1 MVIIDTF
8 TTLVYGG
15 EKTHRHHSMNNLSV
29 TKSNCLVD
37 ASYQLN
43 VQAQKLVLACLG
55 KIDSRSEI
63 PKEMTLTARE
73 YSELMGIPNARR
85 DLYKAADSL
94 FDAVIILK
102 EDQEEIKLRWIQ
114 KGVKKLK
121 GEGAVVITWT
131 DEVVKYISSLQSR
144 FTTYKLRHIAEL
156 QSSHSIRLYELLMKF
171 NSTGE
176 RVIYLDDFKSA
187 LGIADKYAQFK
198 ELNKWVI
205 KPSVAELNLRSD
217 LIIQFETIKKG
228 RSVTALSFEFKQNK
242 QMKMDI

>member
-1 MVIIDTF
+1 
-8 TTLVYGG
+8 
-15 EKTHRHHSMNNLSV
+15 MNNLSV
-29 TKSNCLVD
+29 TKSNCLID

-55 KIDSRSEI
+55 KIDPRTEV
-63 PKEMTLTARE
+63 PKEMTLTAIE

-85 DLYKAADSL
+85 DLYKAADTL

-102 EDQEEIKLRWIQ
+102 DDKEEVKLRWIQ

-121 GEGAVVITWT
+121 GEGAITITWT
-131 DEVVKYISSLQSR
+131 DEVLKYISQLQSR

-187 LGIADKYAQFK
+187 LGISDKYPQFK
-198 ELNKWVI
+198 ILNRAVI
-205 KPSVAELNLRSD
+205 KPSIEELNQRSD
-217 LIIQFETIKKG
+217 LIISYETIKKG
-228 RSVTALSFEFKQNK
+228 RTVAALSFTFKQNK

>member
-1 MVIIDTF
+1 
-8 TTLVYGG
+8 
-15 EKTHRHHSMNNLSV
+15 MNNLSV

-55 KIDSRSEI
+55 KIDPRSDV
-63 PKEMTLTARE
+63 PKEMTLTAIE

-85 DLYKAADSL
+85 DLYKAADTL
-94 FDAVIILK
+94 FDAVITLK
-102 EDQEEIKLRWIQ
+102 DDKEEVKLRWIQ

-121 GEGAVVITWT
+121 GEGAITITWT
-131 DEVVKYISSLQSR
+131 DDVLKHISSLQSR

-156 QSSHSIRLYELLMKF
+156 QSSHSIRLYELLMRF

-176 RVIYLDDFKSA
+176 RVIYLDDFKST
-187 LGIADKYAQFK
+187 LGISDKYPQFK
-198 ELNKWVI
+198 ILNRAVI
-205 KPSVAELNLRSD
+205 KPSIEELNQRSD
-217 LIIQFETIKKG
+217 LIINYETIKKG
-228 RSVTALSFEFKQNK
+228 RAVVALSFTFKQNK

>member
-1 MVIIDTF
+1 
-8 TTLVYGG
+8 
-15 EKTHRHHSMNNLSV
+15 MNNLSV

-55 KIDSRSEI
+55 KIDPRSDV
-63 PKEMTLTARE
+63 PKEMTLTAIE

-85 DLYKAADSL
+85 DLYKAADTL
-94 FDAVIILK
+94 FDAVITLK
-102 EDQEEIKLRWIQ
+102 DDKEEVKLRWIQ

-121 GEGAVVITWT
+121 GEGAITITWT
-131 DEVVKYISSLQSR
+131 DDVLKHISSLQSR

-156 QSSHSIRLYELLMKF
+156 QSSHSIRLYELLMRC

-176 RVIYLDDFKSA
+176 RVIYLDDFKST
-187 LGIADKYAQFK
+187 LGISDKYPQFK
-198 ELNKWVI
+198 ILNRAVI
-205 KPSVAELNLRSD
+205 KPSVEELNQRSD
-217 LIIQFETIKKG
+217 LIINYETIKKG
-228 RSVTALSFEFKQNK
+228 RTVTALAFTFKQNK

>member
-1 MVIIDTF
+1 
-8 TTLVYGG
+8 
-15 EKTHRHHSMNNLSV
+15 MNNLSV
-29 TKSNCLVD
+29 TKSNNLVD

-63 PKEMTLTARE
+63 PKEMTMTTLE
-73 YSELMGIPNARR
+73 YAELMGIPNARR

-102 EDQEEIKLRWIQ
+102 DEHEEVKLRWIQ

-187 LGIADKYAQFK
+187 LGISNKYPLFK
-198 ELNKWVI
+198 DLNKWVI
-205 KPSVAELNLRSD
+205 KPSVEELNKRSD
-217 LIIQFETIKKG
+217 LIIKYETIKKG
-228 RSVTALSFEFKQNK
+228 RSVAALSFEFKQNK
-242 QMKMDI
+242 QI